1 MNLVRSIT
9 GHFSKQKPGAK
20 AAVIVVILLAQCCI
34 CILPFTVMSMYSG
47 GEMVGID
54 QPAAQQEVAAEKLPA
69 AQQEVAA
76 EKLPAAQQEV
86 AAEKLPVAQ
95 AAYHTAVEGDAVVG
109 LAWLFDRFPALG
121 SALQW
126 MAAPMR

>member
-34 CILPFTVMSMYSG
+34 CILPFTVMSIYSG

-54 QPAAQQEVAAEKLPA
+54 QQAAQQEVAAEKLPA
-69 AQQEVAA
+69 
-76 EKLPAAQQEV
+76 
-86 AAEKLPVAQ
+86 AQ

>member
-34 CILPFTVMSMYSG
+34 CILPFTVMSIYSG

-54 QPAAQQEVAAEKLPA
+54 QPAAQQEVAAEKLPV

-76 EKLPAAQQEV
+76 EELPA
-86 AAEKLPVAQ
+86 AQ